1 MAYRALLRA
10 SITVAALS
18 SLASVASAQR
28 IQMPVGFRLTWIGA
42 RWQPDAKVVDQSGRP
57 VAAALSYRIA
67 DPSVASVSSRGEV
80 IARKPGNTRL
90 WAVAGRDSASALI
103 VVEQWPAKFTFS
115 PSVVRFDA
123 VGSRQPIAVLASDSA
138 GVPIV
143 GGSSRSGSCRSVN
156 GRVASL
162 AGDTVVSVANGTT
175 WIRCSDRGGIAD
187 SIRVDVAQRPIVA
200 MITNKPVLTRQRA
213 AGDTFSVRVSARDRM
228 QKEVADARF
237 TWASLNP
244 LVVSVDAITGRARAV
259 GGGEARVIVQVGD
272 VADSVLIN
280 VSGPAMQ
287 PLVAAAPVVDSTPK
301 SRASLIV
308 QEHFLYE
315 GDTSYIQVNAYDS
328 AGAQVGFAQLSY
340 RLLDTAVAGRLD
352 TARIIGRK
360 SGQTKLLIR
369 YAGLVDSA
377 MVNVR
382 PRPVGGS
389 EGGAAAAAAR
399 AAFRAPEIP
408 DSSAQQTR
416 IRQDVDRIIH
426 TDPNVGSRQQ
436 NLVLLTNAFGS
447 VVEQLAR
454 TEAGVAEDR
463 TGPVYGGAGSLILLQ
478 KLELAGTLRIGTL
491 TSVDT
496 TGETLAFKELEASA
510 GLFPVRQLG
519 IRAGMILRGEKSELA
534 TQTWMIPKVSL
545 VNRATFIGDVFNT
558 FLSFSVMPKALS
570 RRSNGDDERGSLF
583 SRGGEAGIE
592 FRLPGSKGLNGGI
605 TYFVEQ
611 LSFDETTRVE
621 SLSAIR
627 LRFGFNIGR

>member
-1 MAYRALLRA
+1 MRYRALLRA
-10 SITVAALS
+10 SITVAAVS

-42 RWQPDAKVVDQSGRP
+42 RWQPDAKVVDQNGRP
-57 VAAALSYRIA
+57 VPTALSYRIA
-67 DPSVASVSSRGEV
+67 DPTIASVSSRGEV
-80 IARKPGNTRL
+80 TARKPGNTRL
-90 WAVAGRDSASALI
+90 WVIAGRDSASALI
-103 VVEQWPAKFTFS
+103 VVEQWPARFTFS
-115 PSVVRFDA
+115 PAVVRFDA

-162 AGDTVVSVANGTT
+162 AGDTVVSIANGTT
-175 WIRCSDRGGIAD
+175 WIRCSDRGIAD
-187 SIRVDVAQRPIVA
+187 SIRIDVAQRPIVA

-280 VSGPAMQ
+280 VSGPAVQ
-287 PLVAAAPVVDSTPK
+287 PLVAAVAVVDSTPK

-315 GDTSYIQVNAYDS
+315 GDTSYIQVNALDS
-328 AGAQVGFAQLSY
+328 AGAPVGFAQLSY

-352 TARIIGRK
+352 TARIVGRK

-377 MVNVR
+377 VVNVR

-389 EGGAAAAAAR
+389 GGGAAAEAAR
-399 AAFRAPEIP
+399 AAFRAPDIP

-416 IRQDVDRIIH
+416 IRQDVDRVIH

-436 NLVLLTNAFGS
+436 NLVILTNAFGS

-463 TGPVYGGAGSLILLQ
+463 TGPVYGGSGSLILLQ

-496 TGETLAFKELEASA
+496 TGETLAFKEFEASA

-545 VNRATFIGDVFNT
+545 VNRATFIGDIFNT
-558 FLSFSVMPKALS
+558 LLSVSVMPKALS
-570 RRSNGDDERGSLF
+570 RRSGGDNERGSLF

-611 LSFDETTRVE
+611 LSFDETTRIE